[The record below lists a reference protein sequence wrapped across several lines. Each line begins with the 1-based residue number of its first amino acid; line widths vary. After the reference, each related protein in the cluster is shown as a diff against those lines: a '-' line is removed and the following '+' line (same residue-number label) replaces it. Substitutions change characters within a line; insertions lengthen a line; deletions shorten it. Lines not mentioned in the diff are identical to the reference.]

1 MNLVYSAKLGE
12 PTGSEPCTLQEAKDH
27 LKVDYSTDDTLI
39 TTLISSVRHQ
49 LEQYTGVSYVAR
61 QVDIIAK
68 LDGCHAFE
76 LPYGPAASLPTITE
90 LKVLAGVSEV
100 LLIDQYTTYG
110 GIGDFIQIIPT
121 ERAGT
126 FAITYTVG
134 YTTLPTALK
143 QAVLHQIAYL
153 YEHRGDEDIQGISP
167 TATMLLKPFRRSVI

>member
-27 LKVDYSTDDTLI
+27 LKVDYSTDDALI
-39 TTLISSVRHQ
+39 TALISSVRHQ

-76 LPYGPAASLPTITE
+76 LPFGPAASLPTITE
-90 LKVLAGVSEV
+90 LKVLGGASEV
-100 LLIDQYTTYG
+100 LTSYTTYG
-110 GIGDFIQIIPT
+110 GVGEFIQIIPT
-121 ERAGT
+121 DYPRT
-126 FAITYTVG
+126 FAVTYTSG